1 MSKYL
6 TSRKKVANK
15 KAANSFYLVESY
27 KSLDVDTLLHI
38 TYLYFSNTYFQW
50 KIVIQLHFTY
60 TTLVSHLCED
70 LKERVVQ
77 PFHVIIA

>member
-27 KSLDVDTLLHI
+27 KSLDVDTLLHMD
-38 TYLYFSNTYFQW
+38 Y
-50 KIVIQLHFTY
+50 VRDGEIQGQGSVLWSSISPSLT
-60 TTLVSHLCED
+60 
-70 LKERVVQ
+70 
-77 PFHVIIA
+77 